1 MKKTK
6 IIATVWPATNSKEKL
21 KQLYKAWVNIIR
33 FNFSHANYEESW
45 RIAWIIKEL
54 NDEGVTNL
62 SLLLDT
68 KWPEIRTW
76 DLDKEILFRQW
87 DIFKIYTDETL
98 VNSWNLF
105 CDYKYLSEDI
115 ADNGIIV
122 IDSGL
127 LSVKVLNK
135 FDGYVEV
142 EALNSAEIGSRRH
155 INLPWVKLRMP
166 WVTSK
171 DKKDI
176 KWWVENDF
184 SFIAASFIRNA
195 SNVEEVRSL
204 LKKNKAEHIQIISK
218 VENQE
223 SIDNLDEIIASS
235 DWIMVARWDLW
246 IEVPIQKLAVYQ
258 QEMVSKCKKNGKFV
272 IVATHLLETMIDNPF
287 PTRAESSD
295 VFNAVMQKPDCLMLS
310 GETAIW
316 SFPIETVQMMTS
328 LIQEA
333 EKNVEYLHE
342 SYKNKNLC
350 QRDLEKKLLIKS
362 WIFIWEELNA
372 KALIILTK
380 TGKLARLAA
389 SFRPKITTYAFTPF
403 ESTVSL
409 CNAYFGID
417 SIFLKKWNSDK
428 YSKTLEKCIKKL
440 VKKWLLKTTDKII
453 AINDIQKKK
462 VEIPVMEIIDVDDF
476 IE

>member
-1 MKKTK
+1 MKRTK
-6 IIATVWPATNSKEKL
+6 IIATVWPATNSKKKL
-21 KQLYKAWVNIIR
+21 IQLYKAWVNIIR

-45 RIAWIIKEL
+45 RIADIIKQL
-54 NDEGVTNL
+54 NKENETNL

-76 DLDKEILFRQW
+76 DLEEKILFRQW

-98 VNSWNLF
+98 VDSWNLF

-115 ADNGIIV
+115 DTNGVIV

-127 LSVKVLNK
+127 LSVKVLSK

-155 INLPWVKLRMP
+155 INLPWVTLRMP

-176 KWWVENDF
+176 KWWIENDF

-195 SNVEEVRSL
+195 SNVEEVKTL
-204 LKKNKAEHIQIISK
+204 LKENNAEHIKIISK

-235 DWIMVARWDLW
+235 DWIMVARGDLW
-246 IEVPIQKLAVYQ
+246 IEVPIEKLAVYQ
-258 QEMVSKCKKNGKFV
+258 KEMVDKCKTNGKFV

-316 SFPIETVQMMTS
+316 AFPIETVKMMTS

-342 SYKNKNLC
+342 SYVNKNLC

-362 WIFIWEELNA
+362 WIFIWEELEA

-417 SIFLKKWNSDK
+417 AFYLKKWNPDN
-428 YSKTLEKCIKKL
+428 YNKTLEKAIKKL
-440 VKKWLLKTTDKII
+440 VKKNVLKKDDQII
-453 AINDIQKKK
+453 AINDIQKDGN
-462 VEIPVMEIIDVDDF
+462 EIPVMEIIVVDDF
-476 IE
+476 I

>member
-1 MKKTK
+1 MKRTK
-6 IIATVWPATNSKEKL
+6 IIATVWPATNSKKKL
-21 KQLYKAWVNIIR
+21 KQLYRAWVNIIR

-45 RIAWIIKEL
+45 RIADIVKEL
-54 NDEGVTNL
+54 NSSGETNL

-68 KWPEIRTW
+68 KWPEIRTG
-76 DLDKEILFRQW
+76 DLKEKILFRQW
-87 DIFKIYTDETL
+87 DVFKIYTNESSVDD
-98 VNSWNLF
+98 WNLF

-115 ADNGIIV
+115 ADNWVIV
-122 IDSGL
+122 IDSWL

-135 FDGYVEV
+135 FDGHVEV

-176 KWWVENDF
+176 TWWIENNF

-195 SNVEEVRSL
+195 SNVEEVRTL
-204 LKKNKAEHIQIISK
+204 LQESNASHIQIISK

-223 SIDNLDEIIASS
+223 SIDNLDEIIESS
-235 DWIMVARWDLW
+235 DGIMVARWDLW
-246 IEVPIQKLAVYQ
+246 IEVPIEKLAVYQ

-310 GETAIW
+310 WETAIW
-316 SFPIETVQMMTS
+316 AFPIETVEMMTS

-342 SYKNKNLC
+342 SYINKNLC

-362 WIFIWEELNA
+362 WIFIWEEL
-372 KALIILTK
+372 KSTALIILTK

-389 SFRPKITTYAFTPF
+389 SFRPQITTYAFTPF

-409 CNAYFGID
+409 CNAYFWIK
-417 SIFLKKWNSDK
+417 SIFLGKWNPEN
-428 YSKTLEKCIKKL
+428 YNKTLERCIKTL
-440 VKKWLLKTTDKII
+440 VKKGLLTTNDKII

-462 VEIPVMEIIDVDDF
+462 VEIPVMEIIDVWDF
-476 IE
+476 V